1 MKIYKVRSET
11 NPKKIY
17 KVRHFDDGEFACE
30 CPKYIFS
37 KKGYQ
42 CKHILK
48 IKEYLKKKEENEKK
62 KKL

>member
-17 KVRHFDDGEFACE
+17 KVRHFDNGEFACE
-30 CPKYIFS
+30 CPNYIFS

-48 IKEYLKKKEENEKK
+48 VKKYLKEKK
-62 KKL
+62 

>member
-1 MKIYKVRSET
+1 MKIYRVQSET
-11 NPKKIY
+11 NPKKTY
-17 KVRHFDDGEFACE
+17 KVRHFDNDEFACG

-48 IKEYLKKKEENEKK
+48 VKKYLKEKEENGRK